1 MSISYIS
8 TTDMQAY
15 LTMLRIITF
24 TTLILSGCSASP
36 AKSQKEESLIT
47 NEQRTDVLFVPGMG
61 MGWWASIMPQKSE
74 AENYRE
80 WKEFN
85 QLFKENGFNLKVAE
99 IPAMASVDELSKA
112 LIKYIVKEFPADQ
125 GRKFHIVAKSMG
137 GLAVRKALADTYRDS
152 KINPAI
158 KPISDQAITFTTI
171 STPHQGS
178 PIANMLMEEEAC
190 TPEGKILMFFSPLF
204 SPLKK
209 LFSHKKGFGFDAA
222 GNDLRPDSDALKT
235 LRAED
240 DSSMEGRAFSFG
252 ANLNCDATCRSEF
265 HDRKKPFSE
274 VLACWHDKLVTDGH
288 GENDGLVPVK
298 SATYDYSKYVETFDG
313 DHIAISED
321 DPWYKGG
328 PIWQKVFSR
337 VLENIKEF
345 EAASPQIRAD
355 SR

>member
-1 MSISYIS
+1 
-8 TTDMQAY
+8 
-15 LTMLRIITF
+15 MLRIIILTL
-24 TTLILSGCSASP
+24 LILSGCSTNP
-36 AKSQKEESLIT
+36 AKSQKDESLIT

-61 MGWWASIMPQKSE
+61 MGWRAFISPEKDE

-99 IPAMASVDELSKA
+99 IPAMASVHELSKA
-112 LIKYIVKEFPADQ
+112 LIEYIRKEFPADQ

-137 GLAVRKALADTYRDS
+137 GLAVRKALSDS
-152 KINPAI
+152 KKDPAI
-158 KPISDQAITFTTI
+158 KPISDQVITFTTI

-178 PIANMLMEEEAC
+178 PIANMLKEEEAC

-204 SPLKK
+204 SPFNK
-209 LFSHKKGFGFDAA
+209 LFSHKEGFGFDAA
-222 GNDLRPDSDALKT
+222 IEDLRPGSDALNA
-235 LRAED
+235 LRAGD

-252 ANLNCDATCRSEF
+252 ASLNCDAACRSEF
-265 HDRKKPFSE
+265 HDRKEPFPE

-298 SATYDYSKYVETFDG
+298 SATYRYSKYVETFDG

-328 PIWQKVFSR
+328 PIWQKAVSR

>member
-1 MSISYIS
+1 MIF
-8 TTDMQAY
+8 
-15 LTMLRIITF
+15 RIITL
-24 TTLILSGCSASP
+24 TLLILSGCSANP
-36 AKSQKEESLIT
+36 AKSQKDESLII

-61 MGWWASIMPQKSE
+61 MGLWASIMPTKSE

-85 QLFKENGFNLKVAE
+85 QLLKENGFNLKVAE
-99 IPAMASVDELSKA
+99 IPAMASVEELSKA
-112 LIKYIVKEFPADQ
+112 LIKYIREEFPADQ

-137 GLAVRKALADTYRDS
+137 GLAVRKALADTAKNNTHLS
-152 KINPAI
+152 N
-158 KPISDQAITFTTI
+158 QVITFTTI

-178 PIANMLMEEEAC
+178 PIANMLKEEEAC

-222 GNDLRPDSDALKT
+222 SEDLRPGSDALNA

-252 ANLNCDATCRSEF
+252 ASLNCDAACRSEF
-265 HDRKKPFSE
+265 HDRKEPFSE

-298 SATYDYSKYVETFDG
+298 FATYAYSKYVETFDG
-313 DHIAISED
+313 DHIAISEE
-321 DPWYKGG
+321 DPWYKGE

-345 EAASPQIRAD
+345 EAAASK
-355 SR
+355 

>member
-1 MSISYIS
+1 MRSLIFGII
-8 TTDMQAY
+8 A
-15 LTMLRIITF
+15 LTL
-24 TTLILSGCSASP
+24 LILSGCSANP
-36 AKSQKEESLIT
+36 AKSQKDESLIT

-61 MGWWASIMPQKSE
+61 MGWQASINPEKYE

-85 QLFKENGFNLKVAE
+85 QLFKENGFYLKVAE

-112 LIKYIVKEFPADQ
+112 LIKYIEKEFPSNQ
-125 GRKFHIVAKSMG
+125 GRKFHIIAKSMG
-137 GLAVRKALADTYRDS
+137 GLAVRKALSDS
-152 KINPAI
+152 KQDPAI
-158 KPISDQAITFTTI
+158 KPISDQVITFTTI

-178 PIANMLMEEEAC
+178 PIANMLMEEKAC
-190 TPEGKILMFFSPLF
+190 TPEGKILMFFSSLF

-222 GNDLRPDSDALKT
+222 ANDLITNSSALKI
-235 LRAED
+235 ED
-240 DSSMEGRAFSFG
+240 DPNMAGRAFSFG
-252 ANLNCDATCRSEF
+252 ANLNCDAACKSEF
-265 HDRKKPFSE
+265 HDRKEPIAE
-274 VLACWHDKLVTDGH
+274 VLACWHDMMIDKY
-288 GENDGLVPVK
+288 GENDGLVSVE
-298 SATYDYSKYVETFDG
+298 SATYGKYVETFDG
-313 DHIAISED
+313 DHIAISEE
-321 DPWYKGG
+321 DPWYKGE